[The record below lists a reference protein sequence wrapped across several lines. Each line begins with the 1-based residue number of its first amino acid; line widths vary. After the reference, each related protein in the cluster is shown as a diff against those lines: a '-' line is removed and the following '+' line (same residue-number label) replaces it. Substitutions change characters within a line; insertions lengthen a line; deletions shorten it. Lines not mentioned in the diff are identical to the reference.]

1 MKVFPSSRNS
11 IGTSHVFLLVSVLA
25 FPAFYFIN
33 LFGISIGYF
42 GIIFSIILTICDES
56 MPYFWILQTS
66 ITIIIICYDD
76 NFWNQYFDY
85 IHIFQF
91 FNFILRIT
99 QVDHQVGLVQKI
111 LCDKDELAH
120 QNSCHLLEG
129 TICHLLQHCGDSK
142 HRFSKCEYD
151 VDISAV
157 APSVISFAWAHR
169 WLLSPTAI
177 LLTLMVAFAIVPE
190 LL

>member
-1 MKVFPSSRNS
+1 MRFEFVDSLLL
-11 IGTSHVFLLVSVLA
+11 FLLLA
-25 FPAFYFIN
+25 LKSNLVYLPMGHRFLHPLRSPSIFVYLIN
-33 LFGISIGYF
+33 NSLIIHLVFFQLSIKFSSSYLDLLF
-42 GIIFSIILTICDES
+42 
-56 MPYFWILQTS
+56 FW
-66 ITIIIICYDD
+66 
-76 NFWNQYFDY
+76 
-85 IHIFQF
+85 F
-91 FNFILRIT
+91 FFILCNRIT

-129 TICHLLQHCGDSK
+129 TICHLLQHCGDPK

-190 LL
+190 LLWFFTWLAFLQRT